1 MRRILSLLVS
11 LLALVAFTASAAL
24 AAVNFA
30 SAPQGA
36 HFTRGS
42 GEPVCV
48 LAAAT
53 DTASCTGTEFAGVG
67 NTNAT
72 VALTLVASATVVC
85 RNPGNARIVEPH
97 TTAVS
102 ETTTATVASTK
113 NGRLAI
119 PAQSETITPEDVE
132 AQFTCPNPNW
142 TQDVT
147 DVAVTSFTYTVT
159 FAGFSAPVIAL
170 P

>member
-1 MRRILSLLVS
+1 MRRIFSLLVS
-11 LLALVAFTASAAL
+11 LLALFAFTASAAL

-30 SAPQGA
+30 NAPQGA
-36 HFTRGS
+36 HFTQGS

-48 LAAAT
+48 LDTAT
-53 DTASCTGTEFAGVG
+53 DTVSCTGTEFAGVG

-97 TTAVS
+97 TTTVS
-102 ETTTATVASTK
+102 ETTMATVASTK
-113 NGRLAI
+113 TAASPSRRRARRSRRRTWRRSSIVL
-119 PAQSETITPEDVE
+119 
-132 AQFTCPNPNW
+132 NPNW